1 MTPDQAKAYCQR
13 WNLIRER
20 ETSELRSTSIDDK
33 FRQLSALM
41 ASRDL
46 LGPDPRREAE
56 VQSVRDRWARLRGS
70 LGG

>member
-20 ETSELRSTSIDDK
+20 EATELRRTSIEAK
-33 FRQLSALM
+33 FRQLTALM

-46 LGPDPRREAE
+46 FGPDPRREAE
-56 VQSVRDRWARLRGS
+56 VQGVRDRWARLRGS